1 MLSCSTN
8 TKRMNW
14 EVTGGGGGEKKEK
27 GKQLKCEEGKK
38 KQGKEGQAGDWIVIT
53 GLQEEG

>member
-1 MLSCSTN
+1 MT
-8 TKRMNW
+8 W
-14 EVTGGGGGEKKEK
+14 QVTGGDKKEK

-38 KQGKEGQAGDWIVIT
+38 KQGKEGQAGDWIVIM